1 MTTSYKLTEPQLKH
15 KALSRRRIM
24 LFDMSCGGHHGAFI
38 QHLIRH
44 WGEHDLP
51 GYMDIVVMPQF
62 MKLHQDAVELAA
74 NYRRGDR
81 LRFVPITAEEEA
93 ELGPWSTFVRRK
105 VRALREWNLMSR
117 YAKTLGTTECLLMYF
132 DTFQLS
138 VVLGRK
144 LPCPFSGIYF
154 RPRFHY
160 GDFQAITLSH
170 KDHIRHWQERVHIS
184 LALRHPQFKTL
195 FSLDQFA
202 LKHLNQSSSN
212 TQVVYL
218 PDPVQTYP
226 SSESKTNSLKANLG
240 IEPGRLVFLLFGI
253 IDDRKGIHQI
263 LDAMAMLPPHLCQK
277 VCLLLVGCINS
288 ADKPQVEAQI
298 IKLSQLL
305 SVQVITRDHFVM
317 EREIQPYFH
326 IADVVLTTHQ
336 RHVGTSNTL
345 IRAAAAQKPVLC
357 SDYGL
362 MGEWTRHYKLGL
374 TVNSAVVSE
383 IAKGL
388 TQFLQE
394 SPEKFFDSSNAR
406 NFAQQHSAG
415 KYAETIFSYM

>member
-38 QHLIRH
+38 QHLIRY
-44 WGEHDLP
+44 WGEYNLP

-62 MKLHQDAVELAA
+62 LKHHQDVVDLAA
-74 NYRRGDR
+74 SYRCDR
-81 LRFVPITAEEEA
+81 LRFVPITAKEKA
-93 ELGPWSTFVRRK
+93 ELGPWSTFARRK
-105 VRALREWNLMSR
+105 MRALREWSLMSR

-138 VVLGRK
+138 VVLRRK

-160 GDFQAITLSH
+160 GDFQGINLSR
-170 KDHIRHWQERVHIS
+170 KDHIRHLQERVHIS

-195 FSLDQFA
+195 FSLDQFSV
-202 LKHLNQSSSN
+202 KHLNQSSSN

-226 SSESKTNSLKANLG
+226 NREFQANSFKANLG
-240 IEPGRLVFLLFGI
+240 IEPGRLVFLMFGI
-253 IDDRKGIHQI
+253 IDGRKGIHQI
-263 LDAMAMLPPHLCQK
+263 LDAVAMLPPHLCQK
-277 VCLLLVGCINS
+277 LCLLLVGCING
-288 ADKPQVEAQI
+288 ADKPKVEAQI
-298 IKLSQLL
+298 AKLSQLL
-305 SVQVITRDHFVM
+305 PIQIITRDQFVM
-317 EREIQPYFH
+317 EREIQSYFH
-326 IADVVLTTHQ
+326 ISDVVLTIHQ
-336 RHVGTSNTL
+336 HHVGTSNTL

-374 TVNSAVVSE
+374 NVNSAVVSE
-383 IAKGL
+383 VTKGL
-388 TQFLQE
+388 TRFLQE
-394 SPEKFFDSSNAR
+394 SPEKFFDAITAR
-406 NFAQQHSAG
+406 NFARQHSAG

>member
-1 MTTSYKLTEPQLKH
+1 MTTSYKLTEPQLQH
-15 KALSRRRIM
+15 KALNSRRIM

-38 QHLIRH
+38 QHLIRY

-62 MKLHQDAVELAA
+62 IKQHQDVVDLAA
-74 NYRRGDR
+74 TYRSDR
-81 LRFVPITAEEEA
+81 LRFVPITTEEEA
-93 ELGPWSTFVRRK
+93 ELAPCSTFARRK
-105 VRALREWNLMSR
+105 MRALREWSLMSR
-117 YAKTLGTTECLLMYF
+117 YAKKLGTTECLLMYF

-144 LPCPFSGIYF
+144 LPCTFSGIYF

-160 GDFQAITLSH
+160 GDFQAITLSQ
-170 KDHIRHWQERVHIS
+170 KERIRHLQERVHIS

-195 FSLDQFA
+195 FSLDQFSVK
-202 LKHLNQSSSN
+202 LLNQSSSN

-226 SSESKTNSLKANLG
+226 DSKFQANSLKANLG
-240 IEPGRLVFLLFGI
+240 IEPGRLVFLMFGI
-253 IDDRKGIHQI
+253 IDERKGIHQI
-263 LDAMAMLPPHLCQK
+263 LDAIAMLPPHLCQK
-277 VCLLLVGCINS
+277 LCLLLVGCISS
-288 ADKPQVEAQI
+288 ADKPKVKAQI
-298 IKLSQLL
+298 IKLSQLQ
-305 SVQVITRDHFVM
+305 SVQVITRDRFVM
-317 EREIQPYFH
+317 EREIQSYFR
-326 IADVVLTTHQ
+326 ISDVVLTTHQ

-374 TVNSAVVSE
+374 SVNSTVVSE
-383 IAKGL
+383 IAQGL
-388 TQFLQE
+388 TRFLQE
-394 SPEKFFDSSNAR
+394 LPEKFFDSISAR
-406 NFAQQHSAG
+406 KFARQHSAE

>member
-38 QHLIRH
+38 QHLIRY

-51 GYMDIVVMPQF
+51 VYIDIVVMPQF
-62 MKLHQDAVELAA
+62 LKQHQDVVDLAA
-74 NYRRGDR
+74 TYRSDR
-81 LRFVPITAEEEA
+81 LRFVPITTEEEA
-93 ELGPWSTFVRRK
+93 ELGPWSTFTRRK
-105 VRALREWNLMSR
+105 ARALREWSLMSR
-117 YAKTLGTTECLLMYF
+117 YAKNLGTTECLLMYF

-138 VVLGRK
+138 VVLRRK
-144 LPCPFSGIYF
+144 LPCAFSGIYF

-160 GDFQAITLSH
+160 GDFQDITLSQ
-170 KDHIRHWQERVHIS
+170 KDRIRHLQERVHIS

-202 LKHLNQSSSN
+202 VKHLNQESSN

-218 PDPVQTYP
+218 PDPVQTY
-226 SSESKTNSLKANLG
+226 SDSEFKANSFKAKLG
-240 IEPGRLVFLLFGI
+240 IEPGRLVFLMFGI
-253 IDDRKGIHQI
+253 IDGRKGIHQI
-263 LDAMAMLPPHLCQK
+263 LDAVAMLPPDLCQK
-277 VCLLLVGCINS
+277 FCLLLVGCISS
-288 ADKPQVEAQI
+288 ADKPQVKAKIMQLCELLPVQI
-298 IKLSQLL
+298 
-305 SVQVITRDHFVM
+305 ITRDQFVK
-317 EREIQPYFH
+317 EREIQSYFR
-326 IADVVLTTHQ
+326 ISDVVLTTHQ

-374 TVNSAVVSE
+374 NVNSVVVSE
-383 IAKGL
+383 IAQGL
-388 TQFLQE
+388 TRFLQE
-394 SPEKFFDSSNAR
+394 SPEKFLDPITAR
-406 NFAQQHSAG
+406 NFARQHSAG
-415 KYAETIFSYM
+415 KYAETIFSYL